1 MAIDDFKNKWVGD
14 SPVGGYE
21 FAYLYEG
28 HIQKK
33 SQGLDPGGS
42 KIEYLVHED
51 GELEPG
57 ALVQIFDDDSLTYEN
72 TKGNIVVKAAAA
84 GSAVYAGILQDIRT
98 QQVWP
103 SVTSEIT
110 SLATML
116 SSKYLRQGNVMFFG
130 HIGTRRLRVTI
141 PAGGEDIQIG
151 VPANISYSV
160 ADGWKYAESGGTT
173 MIPLHHLAHSDSVDV
188 VGTVVFAVGMLPI
201 KVVS

>member
-1 MAIDDFKNKWVGD
+1 MAIDDFKNKWAGD
-14 SPVGGYE
+14 SPVGGFE

-84 GSAVYAGILQDIRT
+84 GNAVYAGILQDIRT

-130 HIGTRRLRVTI
+130 HIGTRRLKVTI
-141 PAGGEDIQIG
+141 PIGGDDIQIG
-151 VPANISYSV
+151 VRANISYSV
-160 ADGWKYAESGGTT
+160 ADGWKSTASGGTT
-173 MIPLHHLAHSDSVDV
+173 MVPLHHLEHSDSVAV
-188 VGTVVFAVGMLPI
+188 TGIVVFAVGMQPI
-201 KVVS
+201 KVVN

>member
-1 MAIDDFKNKWVGD
+1 MAIDDFKNAWVGD
-14 SPVGGYE
+14 SPVGGFE

-84 GSAVYAGILQDIRT
+84 GSAVYAGILQDIQT

-130 HIGTRRLRVTI
+130 HIGTRRLKVTI
-141 PAGGEDIQIG
+141 PIGGADIQIG

-160 ADGWKYAESGGTT
+160 ADGWKSTDSGGTT
-173 MIPLHHLAHSDSVDV
+173 MIPLHHLEHSNSVAV
-188 VGTVVFAVGMLPI
+188 TGIVVFAVGMQPI